1 MNLRPSSPLSKVLHD
16 LALNDVL
23 KVDENKFAEGDKA
36 DQHALGSLADFYKEI
51 GSKAK

>member
-23 KVDENKFAEGDKA
+23 KVDENKFAENVNVD
-36 DQHALGSLADFYKEI
+36 
-51 GSKAK
+51 